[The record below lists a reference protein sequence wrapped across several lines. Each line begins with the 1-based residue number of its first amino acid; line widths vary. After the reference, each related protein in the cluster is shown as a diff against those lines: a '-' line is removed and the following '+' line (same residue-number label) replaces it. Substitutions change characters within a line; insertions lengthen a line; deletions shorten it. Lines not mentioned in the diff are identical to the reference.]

1 MVDRP
6 QQVLED
12 GRTPT
17 PGVSRPCGL
26 QPAKRPNQ
34 VLIVGCGH
42 IGRHLPS
49 LVAETGQVG
58 LIRMVDRGRVTAA
71 HVVSEGYPAESVGR
85 FKADVLCQRW
95 AAQFPQVTF
104 EAICADL
111 EDVPLGDF
119 EVDVVLAA
127 LDSRRAR
134 QALVSER
141 AYPLGVPVIDGGVG
155 DGLLGSVRV
164 FRPGSACLEC
174 GFGPQDYR
182 SLATEYACHPDG
194 VYLAP
199 PTTAPAFVAA
209 VVAGIMTA
217 EMVGVLSGNQAGESS
232 EIFFDLATRR
242 FLTSRRKRA
251 GRCRFDHQI
260 VTNYVC
266 PDVPFASATVG
277 DVLRIVRQR
286 FGSSAC
292 HLEFRRGV
300 LRSDQAFPTDR
311 LVTPGWLDRQE
322 ARRLAE
328 LGLTPRDR
336 IRIHLR
342 GQSPSAFVIL
352 GQPNLY
358 SRTEP

>member
-1 MVDRP
+1 MVDQA
-6 QQVLED
+6 QQVPED

-17 PGVSRPCGL
+17 LPVSRPWSSQAAK
-26 QPAKRPNQ
+26 QPHQA
-34 VLIVGCGH
+34 LIVGCGH

-58 LIRMVDRGRVTAA
+58 LIRLLDRGRVTAA
-71 HVVSEGYPAESVGR
+71 HVVSEGYPPESVGS

-95 AAQFPQVTF
+95 TAAFPQVTF

-141 AYPLGVPVIDGGVG
+141 TYPLGIPVIDGGVG

-174 GFGPQDYR
+174 GFSPQDYR
-182 SLATEYACHPDG
+182 SLATEYACHPDAI
-194 VYLAP
+194 YLAP

-209 VVAGIMTA
+209 VVAGIMTS
-217 EMVGVLSGNQAGESS
+217 EMVGVLSGGHTGESS
-232 EIFFDLATRR
+232 ETVFDLATQR

-251 GRCRFDHQI
+251 RRCRFDHQI

-266 PDVPFASATVG
+266 PDVSFASATVG
-277 DVLRIVRQR
+277 DILRLVRQR

-300 LRSDQAFPTDR
+300 LRGDQPFPTDR
-311 LVTPGWLDRQE
+311 LVTPGWLERLQ
-322 ARRLAE
+322 AQRLAE

-336 IRIHLR
+336 IRVHLR
-342 GQSPSAFVIL
+342 GQPSSAFVIL
-352 GQPNLY
+352 GQPNLP
-358 SRTEP
+358 SRTES